1 MFNRIKALIER
12 WHEVREVSA
21 LTDRDLNDLGMSRAQ
36 VEAFVR
42 MPHDVPDRVIAMARI
57 FGLDE
62 AEVKEN
68 HAEWLDLL
76 EVCGSCA
83 DRGACSLVLERG
95 DLSRPQDCGF
105 CLNHAA
111 FGAKASGLHA

>member
-12 WHEVREVSA
+12 WNEVREVGA
-21 LTDRDLNDLGMSRAQ
+21 LSDRDLDDLGMSRAQ

-62 AEVKEN
+62 AEVKAN

-76 EVCGSCA
+76 ETCGTCH
-83 DRGACSLVLERG
+83 DRGACKLVLERG
-95 DLSRPQDCGF
+95 DLSRPQDCSF
-105 CLNHAA
+105 CLNAHAFDTMVQA
-111 FGAKASGLHA
+111 NA

>member
-1 MFNRIKALIER
+1 MFNRIKALLDR

-21 LTDRDLNDLGMSRAQ
+21 LTDRDLTDLGMSRAQ

-62 AEVKEN
+62 AEVKAN
-68 HAEWLDLL
+68 HAEWQDLL
-76 EVCGSCA
+76 EVCGTCH
-83 DRGACSLVLERG
+83 DRGACKLVLERG
-95 DLSRPQDCGF
+95 ELSRPQECSF
-105 CLNHAA
+105 CLNAHT
-111 FGAKASGLHA
+111 FETKAGLHA

>member
-1 MFNRIKALIER
+1 MFNRIKALLDR
-12 WHEVREVSA
+12 WQDVREVSA
-21 LTDRDLNDLGMSRAQ
+21 LSDRDLDDLGMSRAQ

-62 AEVKEN
+62 VEVKAN

-76 EVCGSCA
+76 EVCGTCH
-83 DRGACSLVLERG
+83 DRGACKLVLERG

-105 CLNHAA
+105 CLNAPA
-111 FGAKASGLHA
+111 FDAKASLHA